1 MKIGLIA
8 PYPTLAHL
16 GIKLQ
21 RCYSIRVEEGDLKE
35 GVKKAIILQKEGVK
49 AIVSRGGTALLI
61 KSSPHIYIPVIE
73 IKVTG
78 YDLLEALVKARSLK
92 DKTAIIGFSNVIAGG
107 PVF

>member
-35 GVKKAIILQKEGVK
+35 GVKKAIILQKEGEV
-49 AIVSRGGTALLI
+49 
-61 KSSPHIYIPVIE
+61 
-73 IKVTG
+73 
-78 YDLLEALVKARSLK
+78 
-92 DKTAIIGFSNVIAGG
+92 
-107 PVF
+107 